1 MVLSVKASNTD
12 LTDAIRQYIEEKTVA
27 IEKLVGESDSGASLE
42 VEVGKTTNHH
52 NKGPFMRAEF
62 TLTYLGEVFRAEQ
75 ECEDLYEAIDTAKD
89 DLRRQVSE
97 SKERSRDEHRQPRPD
112 KE

>member
-1 MVLSVKASNTD
+1 MLSIKSSSLEVS
-12 LTDAIRQYIEEKTVA
+12 DAIRQYVEEKAVA
-27 IEKLVGESDSGASLE
+27 IEKLVDGDSGASLE
-42 VEVGKTTNHH
+42 VEIGKTTNHH

-62 TLTYLGEVFRAEQ
+62 MLTFTGEVFRAE
-75 ECEDLYEAIDTAKD
+75 EEREDLYEAIDTAKD

-97 SKERSRDEHRQPRPD
+97 FKERSRDEHRAPRPD

>member
-1 MVLSVKASNTD
+1 MMLSIKSSSLEVS
-12 LTDAIRQYIEEKTVA
+12 DAIRQYIEEKAVT
-27 IEKLVGESDSGASLE
+27 IEKLVDGDSGASLE
-42 VEVGKTTNHH
+42 VEIGKTTIHH

-62 TLTYLGEVFRAEQ
+62 MLAFTGEVFRAE
-75 ECEDLYEAIDTAKD
+75 EEREDLYEAIDTAKD

-97 SKERSRDEHRQPRPD
+97 YKHRSRDEHRAPRLD